1 MRSLHPLDILALGK
15 FCASYF
21 GEEERCCF
29 AMTAACVQSQFWS
42 EKDSARPAVR
52 SGFGLRRGSS
62 GSGENWIGAAAAEH
76 FEKKRGHSQS
86 SAPITE
92 WGRWSTTF
100 IGFSKIRVV
109 LWSIA
114 N

>member
-42 EKDSARPAVR
+42 EKDSERPAVR
-52 SGFGLRRGSS
+52 SGFGLRGGSS

-76 FEKKRGHSQS
+76 FEKKEDIPNR
-86 SAPITE
+86 ALP
-92 WGRWSTTF
+92 
-100 IGFSKIRVV
+100 
-109 LWSIA
+109 
-114 N
+114 